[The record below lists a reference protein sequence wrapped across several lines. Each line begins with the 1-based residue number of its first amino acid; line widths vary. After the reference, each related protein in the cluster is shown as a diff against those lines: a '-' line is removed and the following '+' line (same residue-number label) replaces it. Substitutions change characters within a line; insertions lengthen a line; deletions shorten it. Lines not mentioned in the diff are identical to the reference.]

1 MQKAHDAQYNNYWQ
15 NLPSVDTPIVAAQL
29 NRNEQTVNTIDDRV
43 VSMDTTKANETDML
57 LAVKTISYDG
67 TTGTF
72 TITFFNGTTQTID
85 TDIEK
90 IAVNFS
96 YDDDP
101 TSPYYQHIIIELE
114 DGTYKYIDLSAL
126 ITEYEFA
133 NTSTIQITVNS
144 GVVSADVIDGSITGS
159 KLTPNYLADVT
170 AQANAAS
177 NSATA
182 AGTSKLDAEAWAV
195 GKRNGVDVPNTD
207 PTYHNNAYYWSQQAN
222 VTSLVALTDV
232 DINSPQDGEALVYDA
247 NSSKYI
253 NHLITLA
260 DLGTV
265 TITSPTVDDVL
276 KYDGTKWANSP
287 ESKGILPRIN
297 VTVASGATVTATK
310 GGETINGVMVSATS
324 WYVDV
329 TDYGTWT
336 VTAVNGGTNTG
347 TVTVDTVKEYSID
360 LSSSVPEGSTVTPT
374 DDIQTWLA
382 CAGITDKAYTTI
394 GEVLA
399 DSVTL
404 SALMADNNA
413 SDYLVRST
421 TWASDVCADSGAMTD
436 IGVNNYCANKLIS
449 EATWLAAI
457 VNSTYIETVLNV
469 KVPIMTSNNTPSGTA
484 SASYVYGVG
493 YEAYRAF
500 DGNTSTNWSASGEG
514 NFPNWL
520 QYKFPTAKR
529 IVACSITPT
538 YTNSLTDVGDFE
550 ILASNDNFSTS
561 QTLLN
566 DTVPNG
572 VNSLQTFKFSFSNS
586 IEYDCWR
593 IKVSSNYR
601 NSVNALTSVYEVQFY
616 GREDV

>member
-57 LAVKTISYDG
+57 LAVKTITYDG

-144 GVVSADVIDGSITGS
+144 GVVSADVIDGSITAS

-170 AQANAAS
+170 AQANAAN

-222 VTSLVALTDV
+222 VTSLTALTDT
-232 DINSPQDGEALVYDA
+232 DINSPQDGQALIYDA
-247 NSSKYI
+247 NSSKFI
-253 NHLITLA
+253 NQLIALS

-265 TITSPTVDDVL
+265 NITSPTVGDIL
-276 KYDGTKWANSP
+276 KYDGAEWKNTP
-287 ESKGILPRIN
+287 ESQGILPRIN
-297 VTVASGATVTATK
+297 VTVTSGATVTATK

-360 LSSSVPEGSTVTPT
+360 LSNSVPEGSTVTPT

-436 IGVNNYCANKLIS
+436 IGSNNYTANLLLTDN
-449 EATWLAAI
+449 TWCTAI
-457 VNSTYIETVLNV
+457 CNSTYFESVLNV
-469 KVPIMTSNNTPSGTA
+469 KVPTMTSATTPSGEV
-484 SASYVYGVG
+484 SASSFYPLSYHEPYNAFNSSTYGWSSADSDSTPWIE
-493 YEAYRAF
+493 YEFVQAGSVAKIFYHRQY
-500 DGNTSTNWSASGEG
+500 SGI
-514 NFPNWL
+514 
-520 QYKFPTAKR
+520 A
-529 IVACSITPT
+529 
-538 YTNSLTDVGDFE
+538 TDVWT
-550 ILASNDNFSTS
+550 LKASNDGITYVDIEANMTLAPDSDVYRNVSFNPTRYKYWRMNFDSTS
-561 QTLLN
+561 VAFN
-566 DTVPNG
+566 SGSG
-572 VNSLQTFKFSFSNS
+572 VKL
-586 IEYDCWR
+586 
-593 IKVSSNYR
+593 
-601 NSVNALTSVYEVQFY
+601 QFY
-616 GREDV
+616 GRTDV